1 VGEHELMRREWN
13 MKAHDGSCRCAW
25 ELRERE
31 WIMCVI
37 TNYGGGDG
45 LSWCARMME
54 AEMDDVGEHEL
65 MRRGWIVLVCMNDE
79 GEDRLWRRTMYY
91 VGAHG
96 LYRRE

>member
-1 VGEHELMRREWN
+1 
-13 MKAHDGSCRCAW
+13 
-25 ELRERE
+25 
-31 WIMCVI
+31 
-37 TNYGGGDG
+37 
-45 LSWCARMME
+45 
-54 AEMDDVGEHEL
+54 MDDVGEHEL